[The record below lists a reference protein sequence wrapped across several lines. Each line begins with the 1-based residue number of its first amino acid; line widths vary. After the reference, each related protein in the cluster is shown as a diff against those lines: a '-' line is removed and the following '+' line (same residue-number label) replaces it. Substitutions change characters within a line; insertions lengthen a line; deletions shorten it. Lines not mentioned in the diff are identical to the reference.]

1 MKTAVLMSLLLVAV
15 AVLAPI
21 QSSYGYHLPVTSS
34 SHLPSS
40 GIYVPKLYEFKVPST
55 IITPTIP
62 ALDEG
67 PVDHS
72 SISKSPS
79 ATSRNIEGTN
89 TPDQYIVVLKP
100 KTGVAQVQKEAEV
113 KEKGVEVLDT
123 YGHAL
128 NGFLVRI
135 ANNQQALD
143 MLQRDPEILAVER
156 DQTVHTFGEGELP
169 EIGRGIQSS
178 QIMPTGFNGVDAD
191 LSSQAVGNRIGTVN
205 ADIGI
210 LDTGVDLT
218 HPDLNVFRQQT
229 FISGTSSAN
238 DDNGHGTHVAGI
250 AAAKDNGIG
259 SVGIAPGA
267 RLWAIKVLDR
277 TGSGSISTIL
287 KGIDYITQHA
297 NEIDVVNLSFGCEC
311 TSSALDTALKNSVAA
326 GVTYVVAAGN
336 SHKNALTF
344 SPANNPNVIAVS
356 AIADSDGKCGARG
369 SSTNYGK
376 DDYFASFS
384 NYGSVI
390 DMSAPGVNIF
400 STYKGGTY
408 ATASGTSM
416 AAPHVTGAAALY
428 KALQP
433 AAAPSVVA
441 NGLIN
446 LGSMPST
453 ICDGNG
459 HGYFQNDPDNIHEPL
474 LYVKNL

>member
-1 MKTAVLMSLLLVAV
+1 MNLVTTSGAI
-15 AVLAPI
+15 AKND
-21 QSSYGYHLPVTSS
+21 YYLPVTSS
-34 SHLPSS
+34 SSTPSS
-40 GIYVPKLYEFKVPST
+40 GIYVPKLFEFQVPST
-55 IITPTIP
+55 IITPKIP
-62 ALDEG
+62 ALEER
-67 PVDHS
+67 PVNHS
-72 SISKSPS
+72 SITKSLP
-79 ATSRNIEGTN
+79 ATFESIEGKN
-89 TPDQYIVVLKP
+89 IPDQYIIVLKP
-100 KTGVAQVQKEAEV
+100 KLGVAQLEKEFNAV
-113 KEKGVEVLDT
+113 KEKGVEILDT
-123 YGHAL
+123 YEHAFK
-128 NGFLVRI
+128 GFVVRI

-169 EIGRGIQSS
+169 EIGRGISSS
-178 QIMPTGFNGVDAD
+178 QIMPTGINRVDAD

-390 DMSAPGVNIF
+390 DISAPGVNIF

-446 LGSMPST
+446 LGSKPST

>member
-1 MKTAVLMSLLLVAV
+1 MKTAVVMSLLLVAV

-40 GIYVPKLYEFKVPST
+40 GIYVPKLYEFQVPST

-79 ATSRNIEGTN
+79 ATSGNIEGTN

-100 KTGVAQVQKEAEV
+100 KMGVAQVQKEAEV

-143 MLQRDPEILAVER
+143 NLKKDPDILTVER
-156 DQTVHTFGEGELP
+156 DQTVHTFESQESP
-169 EIGRGIQSS
+169 EREISPSS
-178 QIMPTGFNGVDAD
+178 QSMPTGIDRVDAD
-191 LSSQAVGNRIGTVN
+191 LSSAAAGDRRGTVN
-205 ADIGI
+205 TDIAI

-229 FISGTSSAN
+229 FVGGTSSAM

-259 SVGIAPGA
+259 SVGVAPGA

-297 NEIDVVNLSFGCEC
+297 NEIDVVNMSFGCAC
-311 TSSALDTALKNSVAA
+311 TSSALDTAIKNSVAA

-356 AIADSDGKCGARG
+356 AIVDSDGKCGSRG

-400 STYKGGTY
+400 STYQGGTY
-408 ATASGTSM
+408 ATLSGTSM

-428 KALQP
+428 KASHP
-433 AAAPSVVA
+433 AASPSVVA

-446 LGSMPST
+446 LGSNIST

-459 HGYFQNDPDNIHEPL
+459 HGYFQNDPDNTHEPL
-474 LYVKNL
+474 LYAKNL